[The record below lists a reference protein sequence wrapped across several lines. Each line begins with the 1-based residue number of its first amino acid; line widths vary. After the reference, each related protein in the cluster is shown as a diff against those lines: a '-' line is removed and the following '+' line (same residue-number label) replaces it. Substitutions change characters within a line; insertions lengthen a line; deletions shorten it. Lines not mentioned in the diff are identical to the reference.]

1 MKITTRSM
9 VLVGLFA
16 ALTAIGAWIRIP
28 IPPVPFTLQM
38 LFVLLSGIMLGP
50 LYGALSQIVYIL
62 LGLVGLPVFA
72 GGTSGFG
79 ILFGPTG
86 GYLFGFIIG
95 AYMIGKLSQVLKET
109 FIGNLISMFLGI
121 MVIYLLGMIQ
131 LAMVA
136 DLSLMEAFLGGVLP
150 FVAFDLIKAVV
161 AAIIARRLQSA
172 GIELVEASQ

>member
-1 MKITTRSM
+1 LKITTRNM

-28 IPPVPFTLQM
+28 IAPIPFTLQM
-38 LFVLLSGIMLGP
+38 LFVLLSGIILGP
-50 LYGALSQIVYIL
+50 LYGALSQIVYVL

-95 AYMIGKLSQVLKET
+95 AYLVGKLNQVLKDT
-109 FIGNLISMFLGI
+109 FVRNLISMFSGI
-121 MVIYLLGMIQ
+121 VVIYLLGMIQ
-131 LAMVA
+131 LAVVA
-136 DLSLMEAFLGGVLP
+136 NLSLEKAFLGGVLP
-150 FVAFDLIKAVV
+150 FMAFDLIKAMI
-161 AAIIARRLQSA
+161 AAIIAQRLQSA
-172 GIELVEASQ
+172 GIEPVNTSQ